1 MGWMRRWC
9 LRPLGALMCQLL
21 VWQLVFAQS
30 QPTLR
35 VVVVGGQGAKNLI
48 QQIPPDP
55 LAVRV
60 EENNRAVPGA
70 TVTFTAPMA
79 GPTGQFANGAF
90 TTTPT
95 TDGDGVAVIQGFHPN
110 ATAGS
115 YQIQVRAEFRGQ
127 TAMTSIRQSNVTSGK
142 GHGKLIAVLAVAGA
156 AAGAAL
162 IAKSG
167 RSSGS
172 TAPTITL
179 GDSAVGAPKP

>member
-1 MGWMRRWC
+1 MGWMRRCC
-9 LRPLGALMCQLL
+9 LRPLGVLMCQLL
-21 VWQLVFAQS
+21 AWQLVTAQS
-30 QPTLR
+30 QATLR
-35 VVVVGGQGAKNLI
+35 VVVVAGQGAKNLV

-60 EENNRAVPGA
+60 EENNRPVAGAAV
-70 TVTFTAPMA
+70 TLTAPMA

-90 TTTPT
+90 ITTAT

-110 ATAGS
+110 ATVGS

-127 TAMTSIRQSNVTSGK
+127 TATTSIRQSNVTSAK
-142 GHGKLIAVLAVAGA
+142 GHGKLIAILAVAGA
-156 AAGAAL
+156 AAGAVL

-167 RSSGS
+167 GNSGS